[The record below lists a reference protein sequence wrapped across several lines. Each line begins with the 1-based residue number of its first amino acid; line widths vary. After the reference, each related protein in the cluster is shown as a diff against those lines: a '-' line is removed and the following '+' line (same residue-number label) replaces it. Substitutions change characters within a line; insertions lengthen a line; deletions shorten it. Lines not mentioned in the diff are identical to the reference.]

1 MHTNIM
7 TKTIIMKNRR
17 TIFLAAAIMSLST
30 NLPASAAETAYAAG
44 QASSP
49 AVGVTSISL
58 ASSAVPYGLEATTL
72 SVDGKK
78 LDVLA
83 YHADNTLMVQLVP
96 VAKVMGYTVDYNAK
110 TGDLTLK
117 KLRRVIKMALNYS
130 EYNLN
135 GMTSSAK
142 TPFIRGNSTYLPL
155 RQLADLSGYT
165 IVQQG
170 RAEYKLTA
178 RPENDVTISA
188 SEELSVA
195 TEPYSFSFHYPVLSG
210 YANKEAMDNI
220 NQFLKET
227 AEKWK
232 TEAEQVLSEAWAV
245 HPDKDRIIDYA
256 HMYPYGF
263 QAQWK
268 VAYNQEGLLSL
279 YADTYQYMG
288 GTEPDRL
295 LRHSWT
301 FDLNTGQPLT
311 LLEASGNLP
320 DCATKINQYVNLK
333 IASGEVNS
341 TPPAQFPGIE
351 TAGTGWY
358 VQDGKIIVYVQP
370 EPVAFLKNEIFEIS
384 VPISRIAGAEQ

>member
-1 MHTNIM
+1 M
-7 TKTIIMKNRR
+7 
-17 TIFLAAAIMSLST
+17 ST
-30 NLPASAAETAYAAG
+30 NLPASAADTAYAEG
-44 QASSP
+44 QAALP
-49 AVGVTSISL
+49 AVGVTGISL
-58 ASSAVPYGLEATTL
+58 AASAVPYGFEATTL
-72 SVDGKK
+72 SIDGKK
-78 LDVLA
+78 LNILA
-83 YHADNTLMVQLVP
+83 YHADHTLMVQLVP
-96 VAKVMGYTVDYNAK
+96 VAKAMGYTVDYNAK

-117 KLRRVIKMALNYS
+117 KPRRVIKMVLNYS

-135 GMTSSAK
+135 GITSSAK

-170 RAEYKLTA
+170 RSEFKLTE
-178 RPENDVTISA
+178 RSENDVTISA
-188 SEELSVA
+188 SEELAVD
-195 TEPYSFSFHYPVLSG
+195 TEPYSFSFHYPVLSA
-210 YANKEAMDNI
+210 YANKEAMDKI
-220 NQFLKET
+220 NLFLKET

-232 TEAEQVLSEAWAV
+232 TDAEQELSEAWAA
-245 HPDKDRIIDYA
+245 HPNKDRIIDYA

-268 VAYNQEGLLSL
+268 VAYNEEGMLSL

-301 FDLNTGQPLT
+301 FDLNSGQALT
-311 LLEASGNLP
+311 LLEASGNSP
-320 DCATKINQYVNLK
+320 DYAVKINQYVNLK

-358 VQDGKIIVYVQP
+358 VKDGKIMVYVQP
-370 EPVAFLKNEIFEIS
+370 EPGAFLKNEVFEVS
-384 VPISRIAGAEQ
+384 VPISRIAE